1 MVYED
6 EYIVGL
12 CLWCTGISD
21 SYPYRQSSSGS
32 SSKRQFPSSATL
44 FTGEPLRGT
53 SATPSA
59 FDQQDVTSGQP
70 VSAYSGGRVNTH
82 AAGHSVW
89 SHYTFFVAFISIC
102 HRKTFELLIFFQDVY
117 RSWKVMAVKI

>member
-1 MVYED
+1 MGSIKWWLVYD
-6 EYIVGL
+6 A
-12 CLWCTGISD
+12 GISD
-21 SYPYRQSSSGS
+21 SYPYRQSSSSS

-70 VSAYSGGRVNTH
+70 VSAYTGGRLNTH
-82 AAGHSVW
+82 AAGLLQLQQE
-89 SHYTFFVAFISIC
+89 FI
-102 HRKTFELLIFFQDVY
+102 
-117 RSWKVMAVKI
+117 